1 MDNESLHVISSVHL
15 LYSCIASPI
24 AYKGLPLAMTSA
36 AVHCAASTL
45 QRIDEGSSES
55 SGSSEG
61 SIYNAVRIESP
72 ANESAQKFDMGH
84 ELNSIVLD
92 RATIA
97 RLLVSS
103 AHSISCASLQAPRY
117 YPPYSIRSSRWHPY
131 PRPGRTAFSTY
142 TGRRLHLSLLAT
154 SINRSPSRRKVLS
167 LNDADSRPRK
177 SRWTANLAS
186 PVSPVVP
193 RYPPP
198 VRSPT
203 PPGVP
208 SFGTRAAMRYYA
220 QLAHASPSDDHPSRS
235 AAESPIATSYRAAL
249 RRFLGMSDSPRQGG
263 RAPVARAPDG
273 TAVLGHFP
281 YRHSGHGLTTSRRLD
296 DHPFHRR
303 TLPEAPT
310 SSERDMS
317 SRQPAVRQN
326 RRYYHSA
333 DADHLLLSPFV
344 PFQSPA
350 PIAPSKHSTAAL
362 DEPAQSWTAPWGVCC
377 CLREKDDSVSGAHS
391 PTRNTHASAQTGRPG
406 DGAPD
411 NAARGWPQSVGQLS
425 WGIWMSLRRV
435 ASRVMASGEPMLA

>member
-1 MDNESLHVISSVHL
+1 M
-15 LYSCIASPI
+15 A
-24 AYKGLPLAMTSA
+24 SA
-36 AVHCAASTL
+36 AVHCAPSSL
-45 QRIDEGSSES
+45 RRINEGSSDSSGSSES
-55 SGSSEG
+55 S
-61 SIYNAVRIESP
+61 IYSAVRIESP
-72 ANESAQKFDMGH
+72 ANESAQKFDSGH

-92 RATIA
+92 RATLA

-103 AHSISCASLQAPRY
+103 AHTISCVSLQAPRY
-117 YPPYSIRSSRWHPY
+117 YPPYSIKSSRWHPY

-142 TGRRLHLSLLAT
+142 TGRRLHLPPPAT
-154 SINRSPSRRKVLS
+154 SISRSPNRRKVLS

-177 SRWTANLAS
+177 SKWTAKLAS

-198 VRSPT
+198 VRAPT

-208 SFGTRAAMRYYA
+208 SFGTREAMRYYA
-220 QLAHASPSDDHPSRS
+220 QLAHASPSDDHPSQP
-235 AAESPIATSYRAAL
+235 AAESPTATSYGAAL
-249 RRFLGMSDSPRQGG
+249 RRFLGMSDSPPRQGG
-263 RAPVARAPDG
+263 RPPVARAADG

-310 SSERDMS
+310 SSERTMS
-317 SRQPAVRQN
+317 GQQPAVRQDH
-326 RRYYHSA
+326 RYYHSA
-333 DADHLLLSPFV
+333 DADDLLLSPFV

-362 DEPAQSWTAPWGVCC
+362 DEPAQSWKAPWGICC
-377 CLREKDDSVSGAHS
+377 CLQEQEDPVSGAHS

-406 DGAPD
+406 DTTPD
-411 NAARGWPQSVGQLS
+411 SAARGWPQSVGQLS